1 LIGVYIHFQT
11 VNYLPLGL
19 EKLFTNLE
27 GFAVVSS
34 KLKEIRRENL
44 WGLSKL
50 VELKLNNN
58 ELTFL
63 ESGLLDFTPKLK
75 AFEAQQNKIA
85 QIDAR
90 VFDNFVGK
98 MIYLRLDE
106 NVCEFEGS
114 GFDNEKVNEIIA
126 IVQTGSCK
134 DESK

>member
-1 LIGVYIHFQT
+1 
-11 VNYLPLGL
+11 
-19 EKLFTNLE
+19 
-27 GFAVVSS
+27 
-34 KLKEIRRENL
+34 
-44 WGLSKL
+44 L